1 MANLGVIASG
11 VLVIWLGSRIP
22 DLVIGTLIGLYVIKE
37 ALEILR
43 EANEAAE
50 GTDIIK
56 LNSKD

>member
-1 MANLGVIASG
+1 
-11 VLVIWLGSRIP
+11 
-22 DLVIGTLIGLYVIKE
+22 VIGTLIGLYVIKE